1 MAKFSIT
8 EYTTETWKTHYEVE
22 AENKDEARKIYL
34 EGLAIEKNREFYDQV
49 DTEFIIHD

>member
-34 EGLAIEKNREFYDQV
+34 EGLAIEKNREFYRFLPTD
-49 DTEFIIHD
+49 